1 MQDKNHAD
9 TKKILLMVATHL
21 GVKGIRGLAN
31 ALGEKENKIYA
42 WINRGTIGDAAAI
55 LSKCPEIRP
64 EWLKTGE
71 GEMLREQPRQRIAT
85 QVESIAAEQA
95 VNDYRSSAD
104 RMAVVEL
111 KRSISE
117 DGWAL
122 LDSFELLCDE
132 QKKSLLIVAQT
143 MALGVPTK
151 SPPKGPGE
159 KS

>member
-1 MQDKNHAD
+1 MQDEKMTVA
-9 TKKILLMVATHL
+9 KKILTELAKHL
-21 GVKGIRGLAN
+21 KVKGIQGLAEY
-31 ALGEKENKIYA
+31 LGEDKNKLYA
-42 WINRGTIGDAAAI
+42 WSKRGNIADTGVI
-55 LSKCPEIRP
+55 LGKCPEVRL
-64 EWLKTGE
+64 EWLRTGE
-71 GEMLREQPRQRIAT
+71 GEMLRGQSRQLTAIQGET
-85 QVESIAAEQA
+85 VAAEQA
-95 VNDYRSSAD
+95 ANDYRGSAS

-111 KRSISE
+111 KRPISE

>member
-1 MQDKNHAD
+1 MEVSGKSYEYEIAELLGF
-9 TKKILLMVATHL
+9 KKDSFAAR
-21 GVKGIRGLAN
+21 KSRGSIP
-31 ALGEKENKIYA
+31 EKEIKIACASNGWPY
-42 WINRGTIGDAAAI
+42 
-55 LSKCPEIRP
+55 
-64 EWLKTGE
+64 EWVISGE
-71 GEMLREQPRQRIAT
+71 GEMLRVQSRQLTAIQA
-85 QVESIAAEQA
+85 ESVAAEQA
-95 VNDYRSSAD
+95 ANDYRGTAP
-104 RMAVVEL
+104 RLAVVEL

-151 SPPKGPGE
+151 SPPKGPGG

>member
-1 MQDKNHAD
+1 M
-9 TKKILLMVATHL
+9 TKKERLERYLEYKRIKPTAFAKAIAISNSHVSEINTRKNNRTLYLA
-21 GVKGIRGLAN
+21 IRSSPDFSDCN
-31 ALGEKENKIYA
+31 TE
-42 WINRGTIGDAAAI
+42 WID
-55 LSKCPEIRP
+55 
-64 EWLKTGE
+64 TGE
-71 GEMLREQPRQRIAT
+71 GEMLMPARQVGIASVEKRGIREQ
-85 QVESIAAEQA
+85 AA
-95 VNDYRSSAD
+95 NDYRSSAD

-151 SPPKGPGE
+151 SPPKGPGG